1 MVIQNELI
9 KITVG
14 LRSAHFTPGT
24 KRMTSLLQVGPV
36 PESVSGNRDA
46 LALNHPQAEP
56 TLVNSSWSC
65 LGDGSKSV
73 VILGIGLSL
82 SLAIAKGNKSL
93 GNMQVTKAGLLGRWG
108 KFQRREGRPPRI
120 KVRTWLSVQ
129 RVRVSWLWCR
139 CTFWTINYSSF

>member
-1 MVIQNELI
+1 MVIQNKLI

-36 PESVSGNRDA
+36 PESVSRNRDG

-56 TLVNSSWSC
+56 SWSC

-73 VILGIGLSL
+73 VILGIGLSP

-120 KVRTWLSVQ
+120 KIRMWLSVQ

-139 CTFWTINYSSF
+139 CTFWTINYSLF